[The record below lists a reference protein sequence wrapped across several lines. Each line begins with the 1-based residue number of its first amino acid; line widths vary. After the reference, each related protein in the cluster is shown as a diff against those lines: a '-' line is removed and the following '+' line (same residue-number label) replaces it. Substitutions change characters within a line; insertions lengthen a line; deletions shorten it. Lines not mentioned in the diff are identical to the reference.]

1 MRPGRAPQGTDM
13 NRQDLLLCILAAAN
27 GQAYEPV
34 QIQKAA
40 FLVNRNVP
48 HLIDAGPNY
57 NFVPYDYGPFDREV
71 YSDASMLSL
80 AGLAIIGAS
89 PRGRWNTYAASA
101 QGLNEGTELLRRI
114 KPAYRDYIEKV
125 SAWVLGQSFGS
136 LVRSIYD
143 KYPEMK
149 QNSIFQG

>member
-1 MRPGRAPQGTDM
+1 M
-13 NRQDLLLCILAAAN
+13 NRQELLLCILAAAN
-27 GQAYEPV
+27 GRAYEPV

-40 FLVNRNVP
+40 FLVDRNVP
-48 HLIDAGPNY
+48 NLIDAGPRY

-80 AGLAIIGAS
+80 AGRAVVGPSAE
-89 PRGRWNTYAASA
+89 GRWNTYAASA
-101 QGLNEGTELLRRI
+101 QGLDEGRKLLGRI
-114 KPAYRDYIEKV
+114 NPTHRDYIERV
-125 SAWVLGQSFGS
+125 SAWVIGQSFGS